1 VKVGNRAE
9 RTRRIA
15 AIAGEALAILG
26 TGRQV
31 PSFQSR
37 FPGFDVEEAYE
48 VAARVRE
55 LRGAR
60 GERAIGR
67 KIGFT
72 NPAVQKAFGVSA
84 PIWNSM
90 FDTTVRDIAAMESF
104 VLSGLPEPL
113 IEPEIAFHLAAAPRA
128 DMTEDELLAC
138 VDWVAHGC
146 EIVQSIFPN
155 WRLTAADSI
164 AAYGLH
170 GAYLIG
176 EKQPIADNRRAW
188 KDALS
193 DFTLELSREDEV
205 VRRGHASNVLG
216 GPLKAL
222 RFLVEELASSPLHEP
237 LEAGEIVTTGTLTD
251 AMPVAGGETWST
263 RLDGIPLKAVRV
275 RFVQERRARSL

>member
-1 VKVGNRAE
+1 
-9 RTRRIA
+9 
-15 AIAGEALAILG
+15 L
-26 TGRQV
+26 
-31 PSFQSR
+31 QSR

-48 VAARVRE
+48 VAARLRE
-55 LRGAR
+55 KRAVR

-90 FDTTVRDIAAMESF
+90 FDTTVLDIAAMEGF
-104 VLSGLPEPL
+104 ALSGLPEPL

-128 DMTEDELLAC
+128 DMGEEELFAC

-155 WRLTAADSI
+155 WRFTAADSI

-176 EKQPIADNRRAW
+176 EKRPIADNRREWEGRAFRLHPR
-188 KDALS
+188 A
-193 DFTLELSREDEV
+193 FARGRGRPTRAREQRARRAAQGV
-205 VRRGHASNVLG
+205 AVSRRGA
-216 GPLKAL
+216 
-222 RFLVEELASSPLHEP
+222 
-237 LEAGEIVTTGTLTD
+237 
-251 AMPVAGGETWST
+251 
-263 RLDGIPLKAVRV
+263 
-275 RFVQERRARSL
+275 RFVAVARAARGWRDRDDRNADRCDARRPRRDVVDSARRNSLARRPGAFRVGAQSAFSVTPARALAEALPCARGTSAAAQPGSTLQF